1 MMVKREGT
9 KILVSWQSTCMEDVE
24 KAKEVYNNLTKQ
36 VWFAVF
42 TSEKEN
48 NQKRV
53 LEFKPEYEK
62 LRFIPLSEGG

>member
-1 MMVKREGT
+1 
-9 KILVSWQSTCMEDVE
+9 MEDVE

-42 TSEKEN
+42 TSEEEN